1 MLKKSPLIRFNPKY
15 LVLQKFNNSDK
26 HQINIRQNNTYY
38 DKIIHNKLP
47 DNTNFYNTNFYNTN
61 LKK

>member
-1 MLKKSPLIRFNPKY
+1 MLKKDDLIRFNPKY

-26 HQINIRQNNTYY
+26 DEINIRQNNTYY
-38 DKIIHNKLP
+38 DKIIHN
-47 DNTNFYNTNFYNTN
+47 TNNTN